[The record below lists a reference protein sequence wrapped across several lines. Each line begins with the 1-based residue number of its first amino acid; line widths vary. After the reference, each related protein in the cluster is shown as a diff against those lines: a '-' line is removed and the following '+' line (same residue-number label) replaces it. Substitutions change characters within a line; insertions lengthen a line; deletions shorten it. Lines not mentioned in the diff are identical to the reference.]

1 MYQYDIYNVKLD
13 GIGSE
18 QTGVRPC
25 IIVSN
30 DMCNKFSPI
39 ITIIPL
45 TTKVKNSYL
54 KTHCTILSSL
64 KPSIA
69 MAEQIKT
76 VDKKRIFEYIN
87 TLDSE
92 EIKNLKNCIKI
103 QLNL

>member
-30 DMCNKFSPI
+30 DMCNKFSPVV
-39 ITIIPL
+39 TIIPL
-45 TTKVKNSYL
+45 TTKLKNSYL

-76 VDKKRIFEYIN
+76 IDKKRVFEYISSLN
-87 TLDSE
+87 QN
-92 EIKNLKNCIKI
+92 EIKNLKICIKI